1 MALYKRNTIKRGKRD
16 NQNAD
21 EMIKTENL
29 TKVYNGNKAVDNLN
43 LEIAEG
49 DIFGFLGP
57 NGAGKS
63 TTILMLVGMIEP
75 TDGKC
80 FINDLEVARNP
91 IKVKE
96 IIGYLPENVGFYGN
110 MTAEQNLDYFAR
122 FYATMDANERKKRI
136 EELLELVQLDGV
148 SQKVGGYSR
157 GMTQRLGFAQALLNN
172 PEVILLDE
180 PTTNLDPE
188 GVVQL
193 RQTLK
198 KLSDEGKTIFFSSH
212 ILAEVAQVCNT
223 IGIISNGTLIERGTL
238 DEIKTKLDVRKTVK
252 IIVETTNE
260 DIPKIEH
267 ENIVNVEYKGRRAV
281 IEAKSDI
288 REDISRYLV
297 ENNIG
302 IKELRIEE
310 PTLEDIFME
319 SVYKGKGGK

>member
-1 MALYKRNTIKRGKRD
+1 
-16 NQNAD
+16 
-21 EMIKTENL
+21 MIRTENL
-29 TKVYNGNKAVDNLN
+29 TKVYNGNKAVDSLN

-63 TTILMLVGMIEP
+63 TTILMLVGLIEP
-75 TDGKC
+75 SGGKC
-80 FINDLEVARNP
+80 IINEIEVARNP
-91 IKVKE
+91 LKVKE

-122 FYATMDANERKKRI
+122 FYPIDADERKKRI
-136 EELLELVQLDGV
+136 GELLELVQLDGV

-172 PEVILLDE
+172 PDVIFLDE

-188 GVVQL
+188 GVLQL

-238 DEIKTKLDVRKTVK
+238 EEVKTKLDVRKTVK
-252 IIVETTNE
+252 IIVEATNE
-260 DIPKIEH
+260 DMPKIEH
-267 ENIVNVEYKGRRAV
+267 ENIINVEYKGRRAV
-281 IEAKSDI
+281 IEAKTDI
-288 REDISRYLV
+288 REDISMYLL
-297 ENNIG
+297 ENNVG

-310 PTLEDIFME
+310 PTLEDVFME
-319 SVYKGKGGK
+319 SVYKKPFFKKESFTKET

>member
-1 MALYKRNTIKRGKRD
+1 
-16 NQNAD
+16 
-21 EMIKTENL
+21 MIKTENL
-29 TKVYNGNKAVDNLN
+29 TKVYNGNKAVDSLN

-75 TDGKC
+75 TEGKC
-80 FINDLEVARNP
+80 FINKIEVARNP
-91 IKVKE
+91 LKVKE

-122 FYATMDANERKKRI
+122 FYPTIDANERKKRI
-136 EELLELVQLDGV
+136 KELLELVQLDGV

-172 PEVILLDE
+172 PEVIFLDE
-180 PTTNLDPE
+180 PTSNLDPE
-188 GVVQL
+188 GVFQL

-212 ILAEVAQVCNT
+212 ILAEVAQVCKT

-238 DEIKTKLDVRKTVK
+238 EEIKRKLDVRKTVK

-260 DIPKIEH
+260 DMPKIEH
-267 ENIVNVEYKGRRAV
+267 ENIINVEYKGRRAV

-288 REDISRYLV
+288 REIISRYLL
-297 ENNIG
+297 EENIG

-310 PTLEDIFME
+310 PTLEDVFLE

>member
-1 MALYKRNTIKRGKRD
+1 
-16 NQNAD
+16 
-21 EMIKTENL
+21 MIKTENL
-29 TKVYNGNKAVDNLN
+29 TKVYNGNKAVDSLN
-43 LEIAEG
+43 LEIAGG

-75 TDGKC
+75 TEGKC
-80 FINDLEVARNP
+80 IINDIEVARNP
-91 IKVKE
+91 LKVKE

-122 FYATMDANERKKRI
+122 FYAMDANERKKRI

-157 GMTQRLGFAQALLNN
+157 GMTQRLGLAQALLNN
-172 PEVILLDE
+172 PEVIFLDE
-180 PTTNLDPE
+180 PTSNLDPE
-188 GVVQL
+188 GVLQI

-260 DIPKIEH
+260 DMPKIEH
-267 ENIVNVEYKGRRAV
+267 EKIINVEYKGRRAV

-288 REDISRYLV
+288 REHISMYLL

-302 IKELRIEE
+302 IKELRIEA
-310 PTLEDIFME
+310 PTLEDVFME

>member
-1 MALYKRNTIKRGKRD
+1 
-16 NQNAD
+16 
-21 EMIKTENL
+21 MIKTENL
-29 TKVYNGNKAVDNLN
+29 TMVYNGNKAVDGLN

-75 TDGKC
+75 TEGKC
-80 FINDLEVARNP
+80 FINDIEVAKNP
-91 IKVKE
+91 LKVKK

-110 MTAEQNLDYFAR
+110 MTAEQNLAYFAR
-122 FYATMDANERKKRI
+122 FYATMDENERKKRI
-136 EELLELVQLDGV
+136 GELLELVQLDGV

-157 GMTQRLGFAQALLNN
+157 GMNQRLG
-172 PEVILLDE
+172 
-180 PTTNLDPE
+180 
-188 GVVQL
+188 
-193 RQTLK
+193 QTLK

-212 ILAEVAQVCNT
+212 ILAEVAQVCKT

-238 DEIKTKLDVRKTVK
+238 EEIKMKLDVRRTVK
-252 IIVETTNE
+252 IIVETTTE
-260 DIPKIEH
+260 EMPEIEH
-267 ENIVNVEYKGRRAV
+267 ENIVTVEYKGRRAV

-288 REDISRYLV
+288 REYISRYLL

-310 PTLEDIFME
+310 PTLEDVFME
-319 SVYKGKGGK
+319 SVYKKPFFKKESFTKET

>member
-1 MALYKRNTIKRGKRD
+1 
-16 NQNAD
+16 
-21 EMIKTENL
+21 MIKTENL
-29 TKVYNGNKAVDNLN
+29 TKVYNGNKAVDGLN

-75 TDGKC
+75 SEGKC
-80 FINDLEVARNP
+80 IINDVEVARNP
-91 IKVKE
+91 LKVKE

-148 SQKVGGYSR
+148 RQKVGGYSR

-188 GVVQL
+188 GVLQI

-212 ILAEVAQVCNT
+212 ILAEVAQVCKT

-238 DEIKTKLDVRKTVK
+238 DEIKRKLDVRKTVK

-260 DIPKIEH
+260 DMPKIEH
-267 ENIVNVEYKGRRAV
+267 EKIIDVEYKGRRAT

-288 REDISRYLV
+288 RGEISRYLL
-297 ENNIG
+297 EHNIV

-310 PTLEDIFME
+310 STLEDVFME

>member
-1 MALYKRNTIKRGKRD
+1 
-16 NQNAD
+16 
-21 EMIKTENL
+21 
-29 TKVYNGNKAVDNLN
+29 
-43 LEIAEG
+43 
-49 DIFGFLGP
+49 
-57 NGAGKS
+57 
-63 TTILMLVGMIEP
+63 MLVGMIEP
-75 TDGKC
+75 SEGKC
-80 FINDLEVARNP
+80 FINDVEVARNP
-91 IKVKE
+91 LKVKE

-122 FYATMDANERKKRI
+122 FYATMDVDERKKRI
-136 EELLELVQLDGV
+136 EELLELVQLDSV

-172 PEVILLDE
+172 PEVIFLDE

-188 GVVQL
+188 GVLQI

-238 DEIKTKLDVRKTVK
+238 EEIKTKLDVRKTVK

-260 DIPKIEH
+260 DMPKIEH
-267 ENIVNVEYKGRRAV
+267 ENIVNVEYKGRRAI

-288 REDISRYLV
+288 REYISRYLL
-297 ENNIG
+297 EHNIV
-302 IKELRIEE
+302 ITELRIEE
-310 PTLEDIFME
+310 STLEDVFME

>member
-1 MALYKRNTIKRGKRD
+1 
-16 NQNAD
+16 
-21 EMIKTENL
+21 MIKTENL
-29 TKVYNGNKAVDNLN
+29 TKAYNGKKAVDSLN

-63 TTILMLVGMIEP
+63 TTILMLVGLIEP
-75 TDGKC
+75 TGGKC
-80 FINDLEVARNP
+80 IINDIEVARNP
-91 IKVKE
+91 LKVKE

-122 FYATMDANERKKRI
+122 FYATMDANEREKRI
-136 EELLELVQLDGV
+136 EELLELVQLASV

-172 PEVILLDE
+172 PGVIFLDE

-188 GVVQL
+188 GVLQI

-238 DEIKTKLDVRKTVK
+238 EEIKRKLDVRKTVK
-252 IIVETTNE
+252 IIVETLNE
-260 DIPKIEH
+260 DMPKIEH
-267 ENIVNVEYKGRRAV
+267 GDIIDVEYEGRRAI

-288 REDISRYLV
+288 REYISRYLF
-297 ENNIG
+297 EDNIG

-310 PTLEDIFME
+310 STLEDVFME
-319 SVYKGKGGK
+319 SVYKGGK

>member
-1 MALYKRNTIKRGKRD
+1 
-16 NQNAD
+16 
-21 EMIKTENL
+21 MIRTENL
-29 TKVYNGNKAVDNLN
+29 TKVYNGNKAVDGLD

-63 TTILMLVGMIEP
+63 TTILMLVGLIEP
-75 TDGKC
+75 TEGKC
-80 FINDLEVARNP
+80 IINDIEVARNP
-91 IKVKE
+91 LKVKE
-96 IIGYLPENVGFYGN
+96 LIGYLPENVGFYGN

-122 FYATMDANERKKRI
+122 FYPMDADERKKRI
-136 EELLELVQLDGV
+136 EELLELVQLASV

-172 PEVILLDE
+172 PGVIFLDE

-188 GVVQL
+188 GVLQL

-238 DEIKTKLDVRKTVK
+238 DEVKTKLDVRKTVK
-252 IIVETTNE
+252 IIVEATG
-260 DIPKIEH
+260 DMPRIEH
-267 ENIVNVEYKGRRAV
+267 ENIINVEYKGRRAV

-288 REDISRYLV
+288 REYISRYLLEHNV
-297 ENNIG
+297 G

-310 PTLEDIFME
+310 PTLEDVFME

>member
-1 MALYKRNTIKRGKRD
+1 
-16 NQNAD
+16 
-21 EMIKTENL
+21 MIKTENL
-29 TKVYNGNKAVDNLN
+29 TKVYNGTKAVNGLN

-75 TDGKC
+75 TEGKC
-80 FINDLEVARNP
+80 IINDIEVARNP
-91 IKVKE
+91 LKVKE

-122 FYATMDANERKKRI
+122 FYVMDANERKKRTG
-136 EELLELVQLDGV
+136 ELLELVQLASV

-157 GMTQRLGFAQALLNN
+157 GMTQRLGLAQALLNN
-172 PEVILLDE
+172 PVVIFLDE
-180 PTTNLDPE
+180 PTSNLDPE
-188 GVVQL
+188 GVLQI

-198 KLSDEGKTIFFSSH
+198 KLSDDGKTIFFSSH

-238 DEIKTKLDVRKTVK
+238 EEIKRKLDVRKTVK
-252 IIVETTNE
+252 IIVETTG
-260 DIPKIEH
+260 DMPKIEH
-267 ENIVNVEYKGRRAV
+267 EDIINVEYKGRKAI

-288 REDISRYLV
+288 REYISMYLL

-310 PTLEDIFME
+310 PTLEDVFME